1 MNTWASFNGLSL
13 LDGQGGITSLQVGAN
28 DNETINVD
36 LGPPGFSVKALG
48 LWDMN
53 IQGTPASLTPVS
65 TLTGASSQINLD
77 DATHTTVSYVPPDNS
92 PNLARPSRSGSRD
105 VVQVDGDGGRLMEAS
120 ISASH
125 DTDTRDNTVCIGV
138 SSAVLTSTARESIS
152 SWRYQDSS
160 GNAIPTT
167 NTQLVQANG
176 KYWIQQGSENNAS
189 YYEAELTIEGDQ
201 HRITAQ
207 AKNDTRLTQGMLGGV
222 AQRILSA
229 PAVAIS
235 SADYQLS
242 LDGADETANADLAL
256 VHLGGYYYVEE
267 QVSAG
272 QYAYYRAD
280 VTIKTGGAQNAI
292 SVVSDR
298 SQAITVSDQPY
309 VSGTSTAHLEPENNN
324 VQVNYVD
331 RAGGIHTDVMRDDG
345 DGGYVFNVEEFING
359 EGANK
364 TAKVVRGD
372 NGGYLLHT
380 VNGMGDV
387 VLYYPM
393 TYSVSTN
400 VENNRTILTVRE
412 ADDAQRLRTPP
423 NPLAAI
429 DQAISRVD
437 AKRGQLGALE
447 NRLESEIQGNTST
460 SLSLAASRS
469 RILDADYAV
478 EVSHMTRAQMV
489 EQASNSLLAQ
499 ANQLP
504 ETVLTLLQSR

>member
-1 MNTWASFNGLSL
+1 MM
-13 LDGQGGITSLQVGAN
+13 QVG
-28 DNETINVD
+28 
-36 LGPPGFSVKALG
+36 
-48 LWDMN
+48 
-53 IQGTPASLTPVS
+53 
-65 TLTGASSQINLD
+65 
-77 DATHTTVSYVPPDNS
+77 
-92 PNLARPSRSGSRD
+92 
-105 VVQVDGDGGRLMEAS
+105 GDGGRLMEAS

-125 DTDTRDNTVCIGV
+125 DTDTRESSVRIGV
-138 SSAVLTSTARESIS
+138 ASAVVTSTARESIS
-152 SWRYQDSS
+152 SWRFQDSN
-160 GNAIPTT
+160 GNTMSAT

-176 KYWIQQGSENNAS
+176 KYWIQQGSQNNAY

-207 AKNDTRLTQGMLGGV
+207 AKNDTRVTQAMLGGTM
-222 AQRILSA
+222 QRVLSA
-229 PAVAIS
+229 PAVAIA

-242 LDGADETANADLAL
+242 LDGADETTNGNLSL

-267 QVSAG
+267 QVSPD

-280 VTIKTGGAQNAI
+280 VTIKTGGAQNTI
-292 SVVSDR
+292 RVVSDR
-298 SQAITVSDQPY
+298 NQAITVSDQPY
-309 VSGTSTAHLEPENNN
+309 VSGTSTAHLDPENNN

-331 RAGGIHTDVMRDDG
+331 RAGGTHTDVMRDDG

-372 NGGYLLHT
+372 NGSYLLQT
-380 VNGMGDV
+380 VNGMGDI

-393 TYSVSTN
+393 TSSVSTN
-400 VENNRTILTVRE
+400 VENNRTVVTVYE
-412 ADDAQRLRTPP
+412 AEDSQRLRTPP
-423 NPLAAI
+423 NPLSAI
-429 DQAISRVD
+429 DQTISRVD

-447 NRLESEIQGNTST
+447 NRLESVIQGNTST
-460 SLSLAASRS
+460 SLSLTASRS

-478 EVSHMTRAQMV
+478 EISQMTRAQIV
-489 EQASNSLLAQ
+489 QQASTSLLAQ